1 VWLACRCHKRKREWN
16 SDWSFP
22 EGQSLQTCIL
32 SVFLVYARE
41 AIELGKKGVWT
52 VDQVRAQALEG
63 LGLITLEIGFKRDY
77 HTFIE
82 RNGGSITPE
91 TQREFEATTEW
102 EQFEDEL
109 LGLAESARHRTVA
122 RAGFA
127 RDATRDWTSYI
138 LAPPAGLESPATNS
152 GRGATA
158 MPL

>member
-1 VWLACRCHKRKREWN
+1 MEYPAKFSPEGRAAVEAELIRAGRAHDQRKKDWH
-16 SDWSFP
+16 SDWTFP
-22 EGQSLQTCIL
+22 QERSLQTYIL
-32 SVFLVYARE
+32 NVFLVYARE

-52 VDQVRAQALEG
+52 VDQVRAQVLEG

-109 LGLAESARHRTVA
+109 L
-122 RAGFA
+122 
-127 RDATRDWTSYI
+127 
-138 LAPPAGLESPATNS
+138 
-152 GRGATA
+152 
-158 MPL
+158 